1 MIQVDNYGV
10 HWDGPVAWL
19 LQGRSG
25 SNFVGLGQKCPFEI
39 RGGVCNHMIVGTSPV
54 PDRVHWVAF
63 EKLLQDP
70 LVRAMLPIPGDVDR
84 KSFFVS
90 DPGDT
95 LALYLSTLSRLSS
108 PIRTPV
114 RPIWVIDRRT
124 EIERALRSTNVQP
137 WIVTQVSQKNQA
149 LVDMIAKS
157 ADYFPRTVIM
167 TGGGDVVV
175 PRNVHRIETK
185 IGETSLADLLM
196 LPLETLGAAVLRKY
210 ARKEPIG

>member
-1 MIQVDNYGV
+1 MIQVDHFGV

-25 SNFVGLGQKCPFEI
+25 ANFVGLGQKCPFQI
-39 RGGVCNHMIVGTSPV
+39 RGGVCNHMIVPTAPV
-54 PDRVHWVAF
+54 PDRVHWAAF
-63 EKLLQDP
+63 ERLLGDP
-70 LVRAMLPIPGDVDR
+70 LVQAMLPIPGAMDR
-84 KSFFVS
+84 KSFFIS

-95 LALYLSTLSRLSS
+95 LPLYLATLSRLSS

-114 RPIWVIDRRT
+114 RPIWVIDRRV
-124 EIERALRSTNVQP
+124 EIERELTRTNVQP
-137 WIVTQVSQKNQA
+137 WIVTQVTQKNQA

-157 ADYFPRTVIM
+157 ADYFPRTVIL

-175 PRNVHRIETK
+175 PKNLHRIETK
-185 IGETSLADLLM
+185 ISKTPLADLLT

-210 ARKEPIG
+210 ARKEPLV